1 MNTQSLDTQWQ
12 NLSAEKKQKALDLLT
27 GEFISKRTKAALKE
41 LKKPRKLG
49 RPPFGYKYVNGT
61 LVDHMDES
69 ATMSR
74 MMELRKAGCNYTS
87 ISKTLNLEGKMS
99 QTGKTFTPQM
109 VRNIIHRTQSVTLSR
124 MMELRD
130 LGHNPNQIMKILN
143 DEERPSSTG
152 KKWTRNSV
160 VLVLSRHQPIS

>member
-1 MNTQSLDTQWQ
+1 MNTQALDTQWQ

-41 LKKPRKLG
+41 LKKTRKLG

-74 MMELRKAGCNYTS
+74 MMELR
-87 ISKTLNLEGKMS
+87 
-99 QTGKTFTPQM
+99 
-109 VRNIIHRTQSVTLSR
+109 
-124 MMELRD
+124 D

-143 DEERPSSTG
+143 EEERPSSTG
-152 KKWTRNSV
+152 KKWNRNSV